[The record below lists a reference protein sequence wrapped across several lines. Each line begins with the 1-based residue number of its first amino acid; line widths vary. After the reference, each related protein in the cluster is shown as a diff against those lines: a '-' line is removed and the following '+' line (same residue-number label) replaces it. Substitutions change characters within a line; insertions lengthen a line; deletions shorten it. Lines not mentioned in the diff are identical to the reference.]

1 MSFWRGRGQSLS
13 SAQTEPFSRSAL
25 GDQKLLVKQENLSV
39 AVIPEQAAQQQIPGG
54 EQKKE
59 HVPEHA

>member
-25 GDQKLLVKQENLSV
+25 GDEKLLVKQENLPV
-39 AVIPEQAAQQQIPGG
+39 PVIPEKAAQ
-54 EQKKE
+54 
-59 HVPEHA
+59 